1 LPLLFLRKQEVLDIH
16 AHLIEAFGGIVGLR
30 DEAILESA
38 LAAVENREH
47 YESAE
52 LVSCAATYAY
62 HIAQA
67 HAFIDG
73 NKRVAAAISEIFLD
87 INGARL
93 NATNEQLVTLFLGIA
108 AGKLTR
114 DEVEEFYRRF
124 TVV

>member
-1 LPLLFLRKQEVLDIH
+1 
-16 AHLIEAFGGIVGLR
+16 
-30 DEAILESA
+30 
-38 LAAVENREH
+38 LAAAENREH
-47 YESAE
+47 YDSAD
-52 LVSCAATYAY
+52 LATCAATYAY

-73 NKRVAAAISEIFLD
+73 NKRIAAAISEIFLD

-93 NATNEQLVTLFLGIA
+93 SATNEQLVTLFLGIA

-124 TVV
+124 AIV